1 MIQPYFATSAAEIE
15 PLSAA
20 ELVRLG
26 AVDVRAVPGGVH
38 FSVDR
43 NGLYRV
49 LLGARTIH
57 RVLKPL
63 REFAA
68 VTAEMLYS
76 QTRRVAWE
84 QYLTPE
90 KTFAVFA
97 TFEKGKGPK
106 GITHSQFAA
115 LKIKD
120 AIVDRL
126 RREQGAR
133 PNIDRHQPD
142 LRVQAHFAGG
152 RCTLS
157 LEAAGASLH
166 ERGYRTAGGEAPL
179 RETLA
184 AALLELA
191 GWNGEQPLYD
201 PFCGSGTIVLEAV
214 LKARR
219 FAPGLLRTEF
229 AVQKWPD
236 FDAADWAAAVAEAR
250 AQVLPESPVWIG
262 GSDSDPAAV
271 HTAEQS
277 AARVSLSVAFHVA
290 HAEQA
295 LPPVNIPGFIVTNPP
310 YGERLG
316 SEEDVRKLYRA
327 LSESWP
333 RNFPGWK
340 AFVLVGNLGLAR
352 ELSLPAVRKWKLF
365 NGPLPCR
372 LLQFNL

>member
-1 MIQPYFATSAAEIE
+1 VLQPYFATSAAEIE

-20 ELVRLG
+20 ELGRLG
-26 AVDVRAVPGGVH
+26 ATDVRAVAGGVH
-38 FSVDR
+38 FSTDR
-43 NGLYRV
+43 LGLYRV

-68 VTAEMLYS
+68 ITAEMLYS
-76 QTRRVAWE
+76 QTRRVPWE

-106 GITHSQFAA
+106 GLTHSQFAA

-126 RREQGAR
+126 RREQGTR
-133 PNIDRHQPD
+133 PNVDRHHPD

-184 AALLELA
+184 AALLDLA
-191 GWNGEQPLYD
+191 EWNGEQPLYD

-236 FDAADWAAAVAEAR
+236 FEAADWSAAVAEAR
-250 AQVLPESPVWIG
+250 AQVRPEPPAWIG
-262 GSDSDPAAV
+262 GSDSDPEAV
-271 HTAEQS
+271 RTAEQS
-277 AARVSLSVAFHVA
+277 AARVGLTATFHVA
-290 HAEQA
+290 RAE
-295 LPPVNIPGFIVTNPP
+295 LSSPPVNSPGVIVTNPP

-316 SEEDVRKLYRA
+316 SEEEVRKLYRA
-327 LSESWP
+327 VAENWP
-333 RNFPGWK
+333 RNFPGWR
-340 AFVLVGNLGLAR
+340 AFVLVGDLGLAR
-352 ELSLPAVRKWKLF
+352 DLSLPAVRKWKLF

-372 LLQFNL
+372 LLQFDL